1 MTFQSKP
8 IMGAKPSSGGDFA
21 GVEIELCFK
30 DNLAG
35 NEVRIGPKEIPL
47 GKMYRFSSEYVDDHI
62 DDRIDPST
70 IDNLAFAPKETDEED
85 APQENEPE
93 ISIFHGDKPF
103 KVWPVGQT
111 DDGKNPTVKFS
122 VNREEDGIL
131 IVECKSILYNS

>member
-21 GVEIELCFK
+21 GVEIEICFK

-35 NEVRIGPKEIPL
+35 NEVRIGSKEIPL

-62 DDRIDPST
+62 DDRIDLST
-70 IDNLAFAPKETDEED
+70 IDNLAFAPRETDEED
-85 APQENEPE
+85 EPE

-103 KVWPVGQT
+103 KAWPVGQT
-111 DDGKNPTVKFS
+111 DNDENPTVKFS